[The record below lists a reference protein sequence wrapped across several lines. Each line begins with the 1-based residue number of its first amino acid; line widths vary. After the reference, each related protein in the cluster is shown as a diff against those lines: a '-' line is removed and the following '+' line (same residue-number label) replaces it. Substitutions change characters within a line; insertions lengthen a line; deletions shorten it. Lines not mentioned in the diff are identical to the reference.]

1 MTILTFKELSFE
13 LRESPRR
20 RTVEIAIERDGS
32 LVLVTPP
39 HVPQEELERIV
50 EQRRF
55 WIYSKLIK
63 KESFKAPTG
72 TKTYLPGEGFYYLG
86 LLVVGLLLLTVTIRQ
101 WTVSPDS

>member
-1 MTILTFKELSFE
+1 MTTLTFKELSFE

-39 HVPQEELERIV
+39 HVPHEELERIV

-55 WIYSKLIK
+55 
-63 KESFKAPTG
+63 
-72 TKTYLPGEGFYYLG
+72 
-86 LLVVGLLLLTVTIRQ
+86 
-101 WTVSPDS
+101 